1 MRIFESLACAGAV
14 FIIAVLVMPPA
25 TACTERK
32 PTQETGH
39 GPHDYSFLSQSP
51 TLWKAGDPGEPLFL
65 KARILNTCGQ
75 PVEGAEV
82 QVLHANHDGE
92 HEPDKF
98 RGVYRSDKRGQIK
111 FVTVFPGYTG
121 GLPRHIHFI
130 IRHPKHPELVT
141 RLFFLRTTRT
151 STTALRTSR
160 WSLRKFIGMVN
171 EDGSQASSSFFKATP
186 LSRTSPCR

>member
-1 MRIFESLACAGAV
+1 MRIFKSLACAGAV
-14 FIIAVLVMPPA
+14 FIMAVLVVPPA
-25 TACTERK
+25 TACAERK

-141 RLFFLRTTRT
+141 RLFFKNDPDVDNRIEDLAMVLEEVHRGGQRGWI
-151 STTALRTSR
+151 SGFEFILQNNTA
-160 WSLRKFIGMVN
+160 
-171 EDGSQASSSFFKATP
+171 E
-186 LSRTSPCR
+186 

>member
-14 FIIAVLVMPPA
+14 FIIAVLVMPPQQPVQNENLPRRQV
-25 TACTERK
+25 TARTTIRSSANH
-32 PTQETGH
+32 QRYG
-39 GPHDYSFLSQSP
+39 
-51 TLWKAGDPGEPLFL
+51 AGDPGEPLFL

-141 RLFFLRTTRT
+141 RLFFKNDPDVDNSIEDLAMVLEEVHRDGQRGWI
-151 STTALRTSR
+151 SGFEFILQSNTA
-160 WSLRKFIGMVN
+160 K
-171 EDGSQASSSFFKATP
+171 
-186 LSRTSPCR
+186 